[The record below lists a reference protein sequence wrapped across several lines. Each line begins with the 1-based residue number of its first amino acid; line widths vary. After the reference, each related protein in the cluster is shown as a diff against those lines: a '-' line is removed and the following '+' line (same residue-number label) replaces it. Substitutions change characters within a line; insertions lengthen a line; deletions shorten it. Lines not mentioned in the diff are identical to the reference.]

1 MNLPFFIARKYF
13 LSRKKRSFINFI
25 SIISMLGVGIGL
37 SALIIILSVFN
48 GLEDLNRQIFR
59 SFDPDLKITAVSA
72 KSFLPEADLLSSI
85 SATEGVDFCTQVYQ
99 DKALAKNEKAQSV
112 VDVKGVDSTFTRNA
126 EFRKSLAGGEMSV
139 YVGDRPAAFIGAA
152 VYNSLQ
158 LTVNDFFRP
167 LEILYPKNQK
177 LNVLNPD
184 ENINRLSVEISGVFI
199 LEQHYDNFVY
209 LPLEVMEELNDY
221 PGRRTALE
229 ITLRPEADARK
240 VKAAI
245 AKLLPQGLVIRDR
258 DEQNAS
264 LLKAIRIEKLF
275 IFIGLFF
282 VVGIA
287 AFNIFYALS
296 MLVLDKK
303 DDIATLSA
311 IGADKSLVRRI
322 FFAEGFIISG
332 VGITFGLILGL
343 SVCWLQIRFGLVGL
357 GMDHA
362 ITTAYPVR
370 VMSSDVLFSVAGILV
385 ITLLASFIPAS
396 KAANY
401 MLNGRRTDN

>member
-1 MNLPFFIARKYF
+1 MNLSFFIARKYF
-13 LSRKKRSFINFI
+13 LSGKKRSFINFI
-25 SIISMLGVGIGL
+25 SLISMLGVGIGL

-48 GLEDLNRQIFR
+48 GLEDLNRQIFK
-59 SFDPDLKITAVSA
+59 SFDPDLKITAASA
-72 KSFLPEADLLSSI
+72 KSFLPESSLLNAI
-85 SATEGVDFCTQVYQ
+85 SGTEGVDFCTQVYQ
-99 DKALAKNEKAQSV
+99 DKALAKNEKAQSIV
-112 VDVKGVDSTFTRNA
+112 NVKGVDSTFARNT

-139 YVGDRPAAFIGAA
+139 YIGDRPAAFIGAA
-152 VYNSLQ
+152 VYNTLQ

-167 LEILYPKNQK
+167 LEILYPKNRK
-177 LNVLNPD
+177 LNVLNPE
-184 ENINRLSVEISGVFI
+184 ENINRATLEISGVFI

-209 LPLEVMEELNDY
+209 LPIEVMEELNDY

-229 ITLRPEADARK
+229 ITMKPGADIRK

-245 AKLLPQGLVIRDR
+245 GKLLPEGLVIRDR

-311 IGADKSLVRRI
+311 MGADKGLVRKI
-322 FFAEGFIISG
+322 FFTEGFIISG
-332 VGITFGLILGL
+332 VGIVFGLVLGL
-343 SVCWLQIRFGLVGL
+343 AVCWLQIRFGLVGL

-362 ITTAYPVR
+362 ITAAYPVR
-370 VMSSDVLFSVAGILV
+370 VMSSDVLFSVAGIVV
-385 ITLLASFIPAS
+385 ITLLASFIPAG
-396 KAANY
+396 KAVNF
-401 MLNGRRTDN
+401 MLNK

>member
-25 SIISMLGVGIGL
+25 SLISMLGVGIGL
-37 SALIIILSVFN
+37 SALIVILSVFN
-48 GLEDLNRQIFR
+48 GLEDLNREIFK
-59 SFDPDLKITAVSA
+59 SFDPDLKITAARA
-72 KSFLPEADLLSSI
+72 KSFLPEASLLASVSGT
-85 SATEGVDFCTQVYQ
+85 AGVDFCTQVYQ
-99 DKALAKNEKAQSV
+99 DKALAKNENAQSI
-112 VDVKGVDSTFTRNA
+112 VDVKGVDSTFARNA

-139 YVGDRPAAFIGAA
+139 HIGDRPAAFIGAA

-167 LEILYPKNQK
+167 LQILYPKNQK
-177 LNVLNPD
+177 LNVLNPE
-184 ENINRLSVEISGVFI
+184 ENINRVTLEISGVFI

-209 LPLEVMEELNDY
+209 LPIEVMEELNDY

-229 ITLRPEADARK
+229 ISVQPGADVQK
-240 VKAAI
+240 VKSEI
-245 AKLLPQGLVIRDR
+245 RKLLPEDLVIRDR

-275 IFIGLFF
+275 IFVGLFF

-311 IGADKSLVRRI
+311 MGADQGLIRKI
-322 FFAEGFIISG
+322 FFTEGLIISG
-332 VGITFGLILGL
+332 VGLGLGLILGL
-343 SVCWLQIRFGLVGL
+343 GVCWLQIRYGLVGL

-370 VMSSDVLFSVAGILV
+370 IMSSDVLLSVAGIVV
-385 ITLLASFIPAS
+385 ITLLASFIPAN
-396 KAANY
+396 KAVNF
-401 MLNGRRTDN
+401 MLNR

>member
-25 SIISMLGVGIGL
+25 SLISMLGVGIGL

-48 GLEDLNRQIFR
+48 GLEDLNRQIFK
-59 SFDPDLKITAVSA
+59 SFDPDLKVSAISA
-72 KSFLPEADLLSSI
+72 KSFLPEPALLAKI
-85 SATEGVDFCTQVYQ
+85 SGTEGVDFCTQVYQ
-99 DKALAKNEKAQSV
+99 DKALARNENAQSI
-112 VDVKGVDSTFTRNA
+112 VDVKAVDSTFTRNA
-126 EFRKSLAGGEMSV
+126 EFRKALAGGEMSIHI
-139 YVGDRPAAFIGAA
+139 GERPAAFIGAA

-177 LNVLNPD
+177 LNALNP
-184 ENINRLSVEISGVFI
+184 EQNINRVMLEISGVFI

-209 LPLEVMEELNDY
+209 LPIELMEELNDY

-229 ITLRPEADARK
+229 ISVKPGADVQK
-240 VKAAI
+240 VKAAL
-245 AKLLPQGLVIRDR
+245 KEMLPEGLVIRDR

-275 IFIGLFF
+275 IFVGLFF

-311 IGADKSLVRRI
+311 MGADKGLVRRI
-322 FFAEGFIISG
+322 FFTEGFIISG
-332 VGITFGLILGL
+332 VGIVFGLVTGLG
-343 SVCWLQIRFGLVGL
+343 VCWLQLRYGLVGL

-362 ITTAYPVR
+362 ITAAYPVR
-370 VMSSDVLFSVAGILV
+370 VMSSDVMLSVAGIVV
-385 ITLLASFIPAS
+385 ITLLASFIPAT
-396 KAANY
+396 KAANF
-401 MLNGRRTDN
+401 MLNK

>member
-13 LSRKKRSFINFI
+13 LSGKKRSFINFI
-25 SIISMLGVGIGL
+25 SLISMLGVGIGL

-48 GLEDLNRQIFR
+48 GLEDLNRQIFK
-59 SFDPDLKITAVSA
+59 SFDPDLKITAAMA
-72 KSFLPEADLLSSI
+72 KSFDPEQDLLEAI

-99 DKALAKNEKAQSV
+99 DKALAKNEKAQSI
-112 VDVKGVDSTFTRNA
+112 VDVKGVDSTFTKNS
-126 EFRKSLAGGEMSV
+126 EFRKSLAGGEMNI
-139 YVGDRPAAFIGAA
+139 YIGDRPAAFIGAG

-184 ENINRLSVEISGVFI
+184 ENINRISLEISGVFI

-229 ITLRPEADARK
+229 ITLQPGADVRK
-240 VKAAI
+240 VRSSI
-245 AKLLPQGLVIRDR
+245 AKLLPEGLVIRDR

-311 IGADKSLVRRI
+311 MGADAGLIRKI
-322 FFAEGFIISG
+322 FFTEGFIISG
-332 VGITFGLILGL
+332 VGVVLGL
-343 SVCWLQIRFGLVGL
+343 VLGLGVCWLQIRFGLVGL

-370 VMSSDVLFSVAGILV
+370 IMMSDVLLSVAGILV
-385 ITLLASFIPAS
+385 ITLLASFIPAT
-396 KAANY
+396 KAANF
-401 MLNGRRTDN
+401 MLKNNMQAD

>member
-1 MNLPFFIARKYF
+1 MNLSFFIARKYF

-25 SIISMLGVGIGL
+25 SLISMLGVGIGL

-48 GLEDLNRQIFR
+48 GLEDLNRQIFK
-59 SFDPDLKITAVSA
+59 SFDPDLKISAVSA
-72 KSFLPEADLLSSI
+72 KSFQPEQGLLDAI
-85 SATEGVDFCTQVYQ
+85 ANTEGVAFCTQVYQ
-99 DKALAKNEKAQSV
+99 DKALAKNEKAQSI
-112 VDVKGVDSTFTRNA
+112 VDVKGVDSTFARNA
-126 EFRKSLAGGEMSV
+126 EFRKALAGGEMSV
-139 YVGDRPAAFIGAA
+139 HIGDRPAAFIGAA

-167 LEILYPKNQK
+167 LEILYPRNQK

-184 ENINRLSVEISGVFI
+184 ENINRISLEISGVFI

-209 LPLEVMEELNDY
+209 LPIEVMEELNDY

-229 ITLRPEADARK
+229 ITVSPEGDVRK
-240 VKAAI
+240 VRASV
-245 AKLLPQGLVIRDR
+245 AKLLPEGLVIRDR

-296 MLVLDKK
+296 MLVLDKR

-311 IGADKSLVRRI
+311 MGADKGLVRKI
-322 FFAEGFIISG
+322 FFTEGFIISG
-332 VGITFGLILGL
+332 VGIVFGLVLGL
-343 SVCWLQIRFGLVGL
+343 GVCWLQIHYGLVGL

-370 VMSSDVLFSVAGILV
+370 VMGSDVLFSVAGIMV
-385 ITLLASFIPAS
+385 ITLLASVIPAG

-401 MLNGRRTDN
+401 MLNR

>member
-25 SIISMLGVGIGL
+25 SLISMLGVGIGL

-48 GLEDLNRQIFR
+48 GLEDLNRQIFK
-59 SFDPDLKITAVSA
+59 SFDPDLKVSAVSA
-72 KSFLPEADLLSSI
+72 KSFLPEPALLAKI
-85 SATEGVDFCTQVYQ
+85 SGTEGVDFCTQVYQ
-99 DKALAKNEKAQSV
+99 DKALARNENAQSI
-112 VDVKGVDSTFTRNA
+112 VDVKAVDSTFTRNA
-126 EFRKSLAGGEMSV
+126 EFRKALAGGEMSIHI
-139 YVGDRPAAFIGAA
+139 GERPAAFIGAA

-177 LNVLNPD
+177 LNALNP
-184 ENINRLSVEISGVFI
+184 EQNINRVMLEISGVFI

-209 LPLEVMEELNDY
+209 LPIELMEELNDY

-229 ITLRPEADARK
+229 ISVKPGADVQK
-240 VKAAI
+240 VKAAL
-245 AKLLPQGLVIRDR
+245 KEMLPEGLVIRDR

-275 IFIGLFF
+275 IFVGLFF

-311 IGADKSLVRRI
+311 MGADKGLVRRI
-322 FFAEGFIISG
+322 FFTEGFIISG
-332 VGITFGLILGL
+332 VGIVFGLVTGLG
-343 SVCWLQIRFGLVGL
+343 VCWLQLRYGLVGL

-362 ITTAYPVR
+362 ITAAYPVR
-370 VMSSDVLFSVAGILV
+370 VMSSDVMLSVAGIVV
-385 ITLLASFIPAS
+385 ITLLASFIPAT
-396 KAANY
+396 KAANF
-401 MLNGRRTDN
+401 MLNK

>member
-25 SIISMLGVGIGL
+25 SLISMLGVGIGL
-37 SALIIILSVFN
+37 SALIVILSVFN
-48 GLEDLNRQIFR
+48 GLEDLNRQIFK
-59 SFDPDLKITAVSA
+59 SFDPDLKITAASA
-72 KSFLPEADLLSSI
+72 KSFLPEPALVQAI
-85 SATEGVDFCTQVYQ
+85 SATEGVDYCTQIYQ
-99 DKALAKNEKAQSV
+99 DKALAKNEKAQSI
-112 VDVKGVDSTFTRNA
+112 VDVKGVDSTFARNS
-126 EFRKSLAGGEMSV
+126 EFRKSLAGGEMNL
-139 YVGDRPAAFIGAA
+139 YVGNRPAAFIGAT

-158 LTVNDFFRP
+158 LTLNDFFRP

-177 LNVLNPD
+177 LNVLNPE
-184 ENINRLSVEISGVFI
+184 ENINRVTLEISGVFV

-209 LPLEVMEELNDY
+209 LPIEVMEALNDY

-229 ITLRPEADARK
+229 ITLKPGADVGK

-245 AKLLPQGLVIRDR
+245 GKQLPAGLVIRDR
-258 DEQNAS
+258 DELNAS

-311 IGADKSLVRRI
+311 MGADKALIRRV
-322 FFAEGFIISG
+322 FFTEGLIISG
-332 VGITFGLILGL
+332 VGIGLGL
-343 SVCWLQIRFGLVGL
+343 VLGLGVCWAQIRYGLVGL
-357 GMDHA
+357 GMEHA

-370 VMSSDVLFSVAGILV
+370 VMSSDVLFSVAGIVV
-385 ITLLASFIPAS
+385 ITLLASFIPAT
-396 KAANY
+396 KAANF
-401 MLNGRRTDN
+401 MLNK

>member
-13 LSRKKRSFINFI
+13 FSKKKRSFINFI
-25 SIISMLGVGIGL
+25 SLISMLGVGIGL

-48 GLEDLNRQIFR
+48 GLEDLNRQIFK

-72 KSFLPEADLLSSI
+72 KSFEPGADLLSAI
-85 SATEGVDFCTQVYQ
+85 GATEGVDFFTQVYQ
-99 DKALAKNEKAQSV
+99 DKALARNENAQAI

-167 LEILYPKNQK
+167 LEILYPRNQK
-177 LNVLNPD
+177 LNVLDPED
-184 ENINRLSVEISGVFI
+184 NINRIGLEIAGVFI

-229 ITLRPEADARK
+229 ITLRPGTDTRK
-240 VKAAI
+240 VKASI
-245 AKLLPQGLVIRDR
+245 EKLLPENLVIRDR

-311 IGADKSLVRRI
+311 MGAGHALVRKI
-322 FFAEGFIISG
+322 FFTEGLIISG
-332 VGITFGLILGL
+332 VGIVFGLALGL
-343 SVCWLQIRFGLVGL
+343 GVCALQIRYGLVGL

-370 VMSSDVLFSVAGILV
+370 VMSSDVALSVVGILV
-385 ITLLASFIPAS
+385 ITLLASFIPAT
-396 KAANY
+396 KAANF
-401 MLNGRRTDN
+401 MLNRAGDN

>member
-25 SIISMLGVGIGL
+25 SLISMLGVGIGL
-37 SALIIILSVFN
+37 SALIVILSVFN
-48 GLEDLNRQIFR
+48 GLEDLNRQIFK
-59 SFDPDLKITAVSA
+59 SFDPDLKITAESA
-72 KSFLPEADLLSSI
+72 KSFQPEPALLQAI
-85 SATEGVDFCTQVYQ
+85 SATEGVDFCTQIYQ
-99 DKALAKNEKAQSV
+99 DKALAKNEKAQSI
-112 VDVKGVDSTFTRNA
+112 VDVKGVDSTFTRNS
-126 EFRKSLAGGEMSV
+126 ELRKSLAGGEMNL
-139 YVGDRPAAFIGAA
+139 YVGNRPAAFIGAS

-158 LTVNDFFRP
+158 LTINDFFRP

-177 LNVLNPD
+177 LNVLNPED
-184 ENINRLSVEISGVFI
+184 NINRVTLEISGVFV

-209 LPLEVMEELNDY
+209 LPIEVMEALNDH

-229 ITLRPEADARK
+229 ITLKPGADVRK
-240 VKAAI
+240 IKAAI
-245 AKLLPQGLVIRDR
+245 GKLLPEGLVILDR
-258 DEQNAS
+258 DELNAS

-311 IGADKSLVRRI
+311 MGADKRLIRKI
-322 FFAEGFIISG
+322 FFTEGLIISG
-332 VGITFGLILGL
+332 VGIGLGLVLGLGVCWMQIRYGLI
-343 SVCWLQIRFGLVGL
+343 GL
-357 GMDHA
+357 GMEHA

-370 VMSSDVLFSVAGILV
+370 IMSSDVLFSVAGIVV
-385 ITLLASFIPAS
+385 ITLLASFIPAT
-396 KAANY
+396 KASNF
-401 MLNGRRTDN
+401 MLNK

>member
-1 MNLPFFIARKYF
+1 MMNLPFFIARKYF

-25 SIISMLGVGIGL
+25 SIISMLGVGTGL

-48 GLEDLNRQIFR
+48 GLEDLNRQIFK
-59 SFDPDLKITAVSA
+59 SFDPDLKVSA
-72 KSFLPEADLLSSI
+72 ETVKSFLPDSSLLKAI
-85 SATEGVDFCTQVYQ
+85 SHVEGVDFFTQVYQ
-99 DKALAKNEKAQSV
+99 DKALAKNEKAQSIV
-112 VDVKGVDSTFTRNA
+112 EVKGVDSTFSRNA

-139 YVGDRPAAFIGAA
+139 HIGSRPAAFIGAA

-158 LTVNDFFRP
+158 LSVNDFFKP

-177 LNVLNPD
+177 LNVLNPE
-184 ENINRLSVEISGVFI
+184 ENINGAVLEVSGVFI

-209 LPLEVMEELNDY
+209 LPIEVMEELNDY

-229 ITLRPEADARK
+229 ITLKPGADVRKARNEIRKMLPE
-240 VKAAI
+240 
-245 AKLLPQGLVIRDR
+245 GLVVRDR

-303 DDIATLSA
+303 DDIFTLSA
-311 IGADKSLVRRI
+311 MGADKGLIRKI
-322 FFAEGFIISG
+322 FFTEGFIISG
-332 VGITFGLILGL
+332 VGIVLGL
-343 SVCWLQIRFGLVGL
+343 VLGLAVCWLQVRFGLVGL

-385 ITLLASFIPAS
+385 ITLMASFIPATR
-396 KAANY
+396 AANY
-401 MLNGRRTDN
+401 MLNEQR